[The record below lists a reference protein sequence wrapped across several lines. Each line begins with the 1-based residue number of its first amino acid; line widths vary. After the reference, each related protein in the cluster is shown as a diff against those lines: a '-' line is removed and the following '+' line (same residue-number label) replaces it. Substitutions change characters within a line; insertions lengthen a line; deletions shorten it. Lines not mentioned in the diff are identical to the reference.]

1 MLSFRSFSF
10 SFVAVLAAGC
20 GQQNGA
26 SSGDAAPRTI
36 EERGR
41 AAFSACAI
49 CHSTADPEQPDYA
62 SLVGPS
68 LFGVYGARAGHVS
81 SYDYSK
87 AMREA
92 NVTWDDATLDA
103 FIANPHDVVP
113 KTRMAFVGESDANKR
128 AAIIAYLK
136 TLK

>member
-1 MLSFRSFSF
+1 
-10 SFVAVLAAGC
+10 
-20 GQQNGA
+20 
-26 SSGDAAPRTI
+26 
-36 EERGR
+36 
-41 AAFSACAI
+41 
-49 CHSTADPEQPDYA
+49 
-62 SLVGPS
+62 
-68 LFGVYGARAGHVS
+68 
-81 SYDYSK
+81 
-87 AMREA
+87 MREA